1 MLVIYLVSDLPLPPC
16 YYVLRRALYTKGV
29 R

>member
-1 MLVIYLVSDLPLPPC
+1 VIYLVSDLPLPPC
-16 YYVLRRALYTKGV
+16 YYVLRRALYTKGF